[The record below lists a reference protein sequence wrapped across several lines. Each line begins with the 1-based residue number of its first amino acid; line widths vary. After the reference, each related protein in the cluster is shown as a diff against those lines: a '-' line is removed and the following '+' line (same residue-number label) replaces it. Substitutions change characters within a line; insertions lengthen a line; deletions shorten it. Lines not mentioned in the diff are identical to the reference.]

1 MGKYRVVTEWSGYS
15 RGKAQYTVE
24 ANSEEEAKELFWD
37 VEPDSKTTV
46 RDDTESEVESVEL
59 LA

>member
-1 MGKYRVVTEWSGYS
+1 MGKYRVKTVWGGYS
-15 RGKAQYTVE
+15 RGKAEYIVE
-24 ANSEEEAKELFWD
+24 ANSEEEAKELLWEGEE
-37 VEPDSKTTV
+37 VSKTTV